1 MKQLTLPRWLGC
13 CLLLAAPLSQASALD
28 DCITQELPRAPADA
42 SLASVKARCQSIQQ
56 QAEAATPKLDKTCL
70 AKHVKQASDSATA
83 GDLIAA
89 CQNGPQQKNMFLE
102 RMAAERAT
110 ENNPFVLTPHRL
122 NYILPYSYNNNPN
135 QQAYSANGET
145 APIDNQEAKL
155 QISVKVPLNYGDLL
169 TNNDGLYFGFT
180 LKSFWQVYNHEISA
194 PFRETNYRPEVFY
207 QAPLPIKTGNGAW
220 LGRMGLEHESN
231 GRTQLLSRSWNRAY
245 VALGYAADNW
255 MMAIQPWYRFA
266 EDAKPET
273 PPGTPPAS
281 KGDDNPD
288 IQDYLGHFELT
299 GAYNWRK
306 LEFTGMFRRNFS
318 TGKGAHEIGMTFPL
332 WGRLKGYTQYFD
344 GYGESLIDYNNK
356 NQRIGI
362 GFLLTDAL

>member
-1 MKQLTLPRWLGC
+1 MNRSTLSHWLGGG
-13 CLLLAAPLSQASALD
+13 LLLAAPLCQAAALD
-28 DCITQELPRAPADA
+28 ECITQELTRAPTDA
-42 SLASVKARCQSIQQ
+42 TLASVQARCQSLLT
-56 QAEAATPKLDKTCL
+56 QADIAPPKLDKACL
-70 AKHVKQASDSATA
+70 AKKVKQASDGALA
-83 GDLIAA
+83 GDLVAA
-89 CQNGPQQKNMFLE
+89 CQSETQSQNMFLE

-145 APIDNQEAKL
+145 APIDNAEAKL

-169 TNNDGLYFGFT
+169 ASNDGIYFGFT
-180 LKSFWQVYNHEISA
+180 LKSFWQVYNHDISA

-207 QAPLPIKTGNGAW
+207 QAPLPFKTGNGAW
-220 LGRMGLEHESN
+220 LGRIGLEHESN

-245 VALGYAADNW
+245 VAVGYAAENW
-255 MMAIQPWYRFA
+255 MLSIQPWYRFP
-266 EDAKPET
+266 EDKKEDT

-288 IQDYLGHFELT
+288 IQDYMGHYEMN
-299 GAYNWRK
+299 GAYK
-306 LEFTGMFRRNFS
+306 YKKVDFTGMFRRNFS
-318 TGKGAHEIGMTFPL
+318 TGKGAHEIGITFPL